1 MTDPYPDD
9 EADLLPDHEADPA
22 DPEDVAPEPVF
33 ADVEEFVTLY
43 FSQVINRQVSNSPG
57 RGLSWDPR
65 WWRHREVYERLTAL
79 WQAYEGA
86 VVSDDPSAM
95 SRWWI
100 TDVDAHLKVLLDG
113 ATGPMSHVD
122 PDGSW
127 NGHGPLPCVPMP
139 HAEDSHPGE
148 QGP

>member
-1 MTDPYPDD
+1 MTDTYPG
-9 EADLLPDHEADPA
+9 HEGDPV
-22 DPEDVAPEPVF
+22 DPEDEAPEPVF
-33 ADVEEFVTLY
+33 ATVEEFVTLY
-43 FSQVINRQVSNSPG
+43 FSQVVNRQISNSPG

-65 WWRHREVYERLTAL
+65 WWRHREVYERMTAL

-86 VVSDDPSAM
+86 VVSEDPAAM

-100 TDVDAHLKVLLDG
+100 TDVDGHLKVLLDG

-127 NGHGPLPCVPMP
+127 NGHGPLPCVPMAP
-139 HAEDSHPGE
+139 ETDWSP
-148 QGP
+148 